1 MRPGSTSRIRR
12 RFQRLSR
19 ARGRVPHA
27 LRTLSPLPGQA
38 RGVRLACLIHAAS
51 VHSEP
56 GSNSPLSK
64 SRPDDSGSTSSLAP
78 ADQRPRGSL
87 GAGLLKEARLPHV
100 ALRCSVSKEASARKT
115 GVPHNMARENGIASP
130 KCEYFGK
137 KTEKGS
143 GKPSGSP
150 HKTIYRI
157 ERRRRIRSSRGGW
170 VANSV
175 PKLGKLIYIEAKAL
189 PPNSWTSLRV
199 IPFSQF

>member
-1 MRPGSTSRIRR
+1 MRPGSASRIRR

-78 ADQRPRGSL
+78 AKTRGCL
-87 GAGLLKEARLPHV
+87 GAGPEPGSRTSHCAVPFPKRRPPEKRACRIIWHP
-100 ALRCSVSKEASARKT
+100 KT
-115 GVPHNMARENGIASP
+115 GLQARIVNILE
-130 KCEYFGK
+130 K

-143 GKPSGSP
+143 GEPPGSP

-175 PKLGKLIYIEAKAL
+175 PKLGKLIYMEAKAL

>member
-1 MRPGSTSRIRR
+1 MPPAFILSQDQTLRCRKADLTIQVLLLHWPPRTEGRGGVSGPG
-12 RFQRLSR
+12 F
-19 ARGRVPHA
+19 
-27 LRTLSPLPGQA
+27 
-38 RGVRLACLIHAAS
+38 
-51 VHSEP
+51 E
-56 GSNSPLSK
+56 K
-64 SRPDDSGSTSSLAP
+64 
-78 ADQRPRGSL
+78 
-87 GAGLLKEARLPHV
+87 ARLPHV
-100 ALRCSVSKEASARKT
+100 ALRCSVSKEASARKRACRIIWHAKA
-115 GVPHNMARENGIASP
+115 GLQARNANILE
-130 KCEYFGK
+130 K

-143 GKPSGSP
+143 GEPPGSP